1 MREPREHHG
10 EVVTTDQDSW
20 KPPEL
25 REAETRLDETVER
38 SRELEQEVDEM
49 DLPRQPPIAGPED
62 IAAIKAE
69 AERANAPEEM
79 RVLKR
84 KVDAGELTWADVLEG
99 RAFQD
104 PDVRNALMTRIA
116 PLTDV
121 YQEFEEGHTLDD
133 VLEAAGETGS
143 LNETRTATPAPPP
156 AELSEEDYFGE
167 GTALQDNGTPPPPP
181 APVEP
186 PPAAPPKPSPP
197 PRRRPSADE
206 PGDDDYFGGSPLDE

>member
-1 MREPREHHG
+1 
-10 EVVTTDQDSW
+10 VSTDQDSW

-25 REAETRLDETVER
+25 REAEARLDETVER

-49 DLPRQPPIAGPED
+49 DLPQQPPTASPED

-69 AERANAPEEM
+69 AERGGAPEEM

-84 KVDAGELTWADVLEG
+84 KVDAGELTWSDVLEG
-99 RAFQD
+99 RAYQD

-143 LNETRTATPAPPP
+143 LNDTRTADPVRPP
-156 AELSEEDYFGE
+156 AELSEEDYFSGDA
-167 GTALQDNGTPPPPP
+167 ALQDPGTPPPPP
-181 APVEP
+181 PAADP
-186 PPAAPPKPSPP
+186 PPAPPAPPKPPV
-197 PRRRPSADE
+197 RRRPE
-206 PGDDDYFGGSPLDE
+206 NNQPEDDDYFGGSPLDD